1 MCIFQPGSPNNIS
14 YANDAIVKLK
24 IGTPL
29 LVQQQIYI
37 STFFFFSHYFPFFFF
52 FSDLGSNS
60 GYHIAFNSIDFT
72 FQILFSSTYQPRLV
86 GSCED

>member
-24 IGTPL
+24 IDTPL
-29 LVQQQIYI
+29 LVQLQLYI
-37 STFFFFSHYFPFFFF
+37 STVFFFFLTSFLFFIF

-72 FQILFSSTYQPRLV
+72 F
-86 GSCED
+86 

>member
-29 LVQQQIYI
+29 LVQLQLYI
-37 STFFFFSHYFPFFFF
+37 STVFFFFSLVSFFSFF

-72 FQILFSSTYQPRLV
+72 F
-86 GSCED
+86 